1 MPKTPGVVRIA
12 AVGDI
17 HLGRAA
23 YGPPIQTVLAQVPEL
38 ADILALCGD
47 LTDRGDP
54 EEGRQLGRALATIGV
69 PVVAVLGN
77 HDHESGQVPEL
88 ERILTEAGVQ
98 VLDRGDAFEIQG
110 VGFAG
115 VKGFAGGF
123 GRRALG
129 PWGEE
134 TIKLFVREAVE
145 EALKLETSLS
155 KLRTERK
162 VALLHYS
169 PIAATVEGEPREIYP
184 YLGSSRLEEPLNR
197 YPVDAVFHGHAHH
210 GTLEGRTVGGVT
222 VYNVSL
228 ALLQRTFPDAPPF
241 RVIEL
246 RTTPEK
252 REDGQVERRTDRQT
266 DRRAEPQPGRRTVE
280 AIDTSSRGSPSAA
293 LRAGD
298 ATEGTDPQPS
308 STRRAGPS
316 LRSG

>member
-1 MPKTPGVVRIA
+1 MKTPGAVRIA

-23 YGPPIQTVLAQVPEL
+23 YGPPVQSLFAEVPEL
-38 ADILALCGD
+38 ADVLALCGD

-54 EEGRQLGRALATIGV
+54 EEARPLARTLAGVGV

-77 HDHESGQVPEL
+77 HDYESGKALEL
-88 ERILTEAGVQ
+88 GRILSEAGVH
-98 VLDRGDAFEIQG
+98 VLDGGDAVEIHG

-155 KLRTERK
+155 KLRTDRR

-169 PIAATVEGEPREIYP
+169 PIAGTVEGEPREIYP
-184 YLGSSRLEEPLNR
+184 YLGSSRLEEPLIR
-197 YPVDAVFHGHAHH
+197 YPVDVVFHGHAHH
-210 GTLEGRTVGGVT
+210 GALEGQTVGGVK

-228 ALLQRTFPDAPPF
+228 ALLQHSFPNQPPF
-241 RVIEL
+241 RVVEL
-246 RTTPEK
+246 RTDRVDR
-252 REDGQVERRTDRQT
+252 REGGEVERRQDRQG
-266 DRRAEPQPGRRTVE
+266 DRRAEPQPGRRAADHPVTEVLPHPE
-280 AIDTSSRGSPSAA
+280 DGQPPRDPAGPPS
-293 LRAGD
+293 
-298 ATEGTDPQPS
+298 GTREED
-308 STRRAGPS
+308 PS

>member
-1 MPKTPGVVRIA
+1 MVKTPGIVRIA

-23 YGPPIQTVLAQVPEL
+23 HHGPPIQTFFAQVAEL
-38 ADILALCGD
+38 ADVLALCGD

-54 EEGRQLGRALATIGV
+54 EEGRQLGRALATVGV
-69 PVVAVLGN
+69 PIVAVLGN
-77 HDHESGQVPEL
+77 HDHESGKADEL
-88 ERILTEAGVQ
+88 GRILTESGVQ
-98 VLDRGDAFEIQG
+98 VLDGGDAFEVHG

-155 KLRTERK
+155 KLRTERR
-162 VALLHYS
+162 VVLLHYS
-169 PIAATVEGEPREIYP
+169 PIAGTVEGEPREIYP
-184 YLGSSRLEEPLNR
+184 YLGSSRLEEPLIR
-197 YPVDAVFHGHAHH
+197 YPVDVVFHGHAHH
-210 GTLEGRTVGGVT
+210 GTLEGKTVGGVT

-228 ALLQRTFPDAPPF
+228 SLLQRSFPDAPPF

-246 RTTPEK
+246 RIPQER
-252 REDGQVERRTDRQT
+252 REDGQPERRLDRQT
-266 DRRAEPQPGRRTVE
+266 DRRAEPQAGRRGVE
-280 AIDTSSRGSPSAA
+280 N
-293 LRAGD
+293 
-298 ATEGTDPQPS
+298 
-308 STRRAGPS
+308 
-316 LRSG
+316 

>member
-1 MPKTPGVVRIA
+1 MVKTPGVVRIA

-23 YGPPIQTVLAQVPEL
+23 YGPPVQALFAQVAEL
-38 ADILALCGD
+38 ADVLALCGD

-54 EEGRQLGRALATIGV
+54 EEGRQLGRALATVGV

-77 HDHESGQVPEL
+77 HDHESGKVPEL
-88 ERILTEAGVQ
+88 TRILVEAGVQ
-98 VLDRGDAFEIQG
+98 VLDGGDAFEVQG

-134 TIKLFVREAVE
+134 TIKAFVREAVE

-169 PIAATVEGEPREIYP
+169 PIAGTVEGEPREIYA
-184 YLGSSRLEEPLNR
+184 YLGSSRLEEPLIR
-197 YPVDAVFHGHAHH
+197 YPVDLVFHGHAHH
-210 GTLEGRTVGGVT
+210 GTLEGKTVGGVT

-228 ALLQRTFPDAPPF
+228 ALLQRTFPEAPPF
-241 RVIEL
+241 RVVEL
-246 RTTPEK
+246 RIP
-252 REDGQVERRTDRQT
+252 QERREGGEIERRMDRQG
-266 DRRAEPQPGRRTVE
+266 DRRAEAQPGRRGNIILSE
-280 AIDTSSRGSPSAA
+280 AKEP
-293 LRAGD
+293 
-298 ATEGTDPQPS
+298 
-308 STRRAGPS
+308 
-316 LRSG
+316 